1 MGLPIDTE
9 GSGPAV
15 VSLLDQAL
23 ESLIKQTRQPDEIDA
38 KEEEATRARQLEN
51 DLVQARIDDRAAD
64 RELRRKYASR
74 VFRYLKWYSVVVLI
88 LLLLAG
94 FGGTY
99 GFFDL
104 PSDVLSWL
112 VGSTAAAAIGL
123 VGIIARGLFDPSQTR
138 PTNQSDSKET
148 RS

>member
-1 MGLPIDTE
+1 MSLPENTK
-9 GSGPAV
+9 GSGPAIV
-15 VSLLDQAL
+15 GLLDQAL
-23 ESLIKQTRQPDEIDA
+23 ESLVKQTGQPDEIDA
-38 KEEEATRARQLEN
+38 KEEEATRAKQLEN

-123 VGIIARGLFDPSQTR
+123 VGIIARGLFNPSQTQ
-138 PTNQSDSKET
+138 PTNQSDPNEITS
-148 RS
+148 